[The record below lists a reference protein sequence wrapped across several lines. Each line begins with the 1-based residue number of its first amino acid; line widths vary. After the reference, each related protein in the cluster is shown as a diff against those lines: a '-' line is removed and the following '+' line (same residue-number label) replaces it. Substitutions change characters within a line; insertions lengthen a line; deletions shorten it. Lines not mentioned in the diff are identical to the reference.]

1 MRIRDCKLIKTVN
14 NDAIII
20 SEETGKINIS
30 DDVQIISDIDELNKS
45 DKNGFKK
52 LEHHEL
58 Y

>member
-20 SEETGKINIS
+20 SEETGLINIS
-30 DDVQIISDIDELNKS
+30 DDVQIICDIDQLNKS
-45 DKNGFKK
+45 DKHVINK

-58 Y
+58 F